1 MTKTEG
7 TEHPMAAIKP
17 AKPLGRKGY
26 GSTPHLVGS
35 RVGPSDSHVHPGLA
49 DIMTVKIRNRL
60 DRIIV
65 TEKLDGSC
73 MTVARIG
80 RWILPI
86 NRAGYLVTD
95 SPWPMQHVFAD
106 YVADRSKLFASILAD
121 GERIAGEW
129 MLQAHGT
136 RYRIDNPADL
146 FVAFSIIGPNGRIPH
161 DEFAARVDEVGIRR
175 AHVISDGPAMSQ
187 AEAVAA
193 LGAYGFHE
201 ALEQPEGAVWVL
213 ETGGEFNAIAKHV
226 IPEKV
231 DGKYLASIFGGED
244 IWNYSG
250 DDYRAAPATD
260 GRA

>member
-1 MTKTEG
+1 MEA
-7 TEHPMAAIKP
+7 EIAAAPRRKSL
-17 AKPLGRKGY
+17 KPLGAKGY

-35 RVGPSDSHVHPGLA
+35 RVGPADSHVDPSLA
-49 DIMTVKIRNRL
+49 LIMTEKVRHKH

-80 RWILPI
+80 RWVLPI

-106 YVADRSKLFASILAD
+106 YVADRGDPFTSVLSD

-136 RYRIDNPADL
+136 RYRVVDPADL
-146 FVAFSIIGPNGRIPH
+146 FAAFAIIGPRGRIPY
-161 DEFAARVDEVGIRR
+161 DEFSSRVDAAGIRR

-187 AEAVAA
+187 AAAVAA
-193 LGAYGFHE
+193 LGSSGFHD

-213 ETGGEFNAIAKHV
+213 ETRGEFNCIAKHV
-226 IPEKV
+226 IPAKV
-231 DGKYLASIFGGED
+231 DGKYLSGINGGED
-244 IWNYSG
+244 MWNYRG
-250 DDYRAAPATD
+250 EDYRVAA
-260 GRA
+260 

>member
-1 MTKTEG
+1 MQDSIHQG
-7 TEHPMAAIKP
+7 VRAKP
-17 AKPLGRKGY
+17 AKPLGSKGY

-35 RVGPSDSHVHPGLA
+35 RVGPADSHVDPTLA
-49 DIMTVKIRNRL
+49 LIMTRKVRNRH

-65 TEKLDGSC
+65 TEKVDGSC

-80 RWILPI
+80 RWILPV

-106 YVADRSKLFASILAD
+106 YVSDRSKMISSILSD

-136 RYRIDNPADL
+136 RHLIEDPRDL
-146 FVAFSIIGPNGRIPH
+146 FVAFSIIGPRGRIPY
-161 DEFAARVDEVGIRR
+161 DDFASRVDSVGIRR

-187 AEAVAA
+187 AGAVAA
-193 LGAYGFHE
+193 LGETGFHN

-213 ETGGEFNAIAKHV
+213 ETRGEFNCIAKHV

-231 DGKYLASIFGGED
+231 DGKYLSSINGGED
-244 IWNYSG
+244 TWNYHG
-250 DDYRAAPATD
+250 KDYRV
-260 GRA
+260 